1 MSKTVGK
8 VGKYDIRLFIDSQL
22 AHVRL
27 LGSAVRGI
35 GRELELPG
43 EQVGQ
48 LELMLVEAVNNVI
61 EHAYENRAGH
71 DVRVRVEC
79 DPAAQIKMIISDQ
92 GHSIPNAQIKTQ
104 LAGDAALLPE
114 PESLPEGGWGLG
126 LISMLADSLHYECD
140 QEGNHLHLCKQLA

>member
-1 MSKTVGK
+1 MSNTAGS
-8 VGKYDIRLFIDSQL
+8 YDIRLFIDSQL

-35 GRELELPG
+35 GKELDLSN

-61 EHAYENRAGH
+61 EHAYENKAGN
-71 DVRVRVEC
+71 DIRVRVEY
-79 DPAAQIKMIISDQ
+79 DPAEQFKMIISDR
-92 GHSIPNAQIKTQ
+92 GHPMPDVQIQTR
-104 LAGDAALLPE
+104 LADDEVLMPE

-126 LISMLADSLHYECD
+126 LISMLADSFHYERNQD
-140 QEGNHLHLCKQLA
+140 GNHLHLSKQLA